1 MPARLLPVLILLA
14 TLAFAASPFMV
25 TNFAG
30 FDPALFPVPQNDPPV
45 QPAGWAFAIWGLLYL
60 WLIVSAGYGVLRRA
74 DTPAWAPHRPWLLA
88 NLVLGVAWL
97 PAAERSVLGATVLLG
112 AMLVL
117 SLPALFRTPRRDR
130 WWLQAPVA
138 LYAGWLTAAFSAS
151 LGLVLAGWGYLA
163 ETPAALVALVFAL
176 VVGLGV
182 QTRLGRAPGYGLALI
197 WALVAIATKNA
208 AAPANLP
215 VAALAGLGAAAV
227 LGVVILR
234 TRRRSGAE

>member
-130 WWLQAPVA
+130 WWLQAPLA

-151 LGLVLAGWGYLA
+151 VGLVLAGWGLMA
-163 ETPAALVALVFAL
+163 ETPAALVALCFAL
-176 VVGLGV
+176 VVGVTV
-182 QTRLGRAPGYGLALI
+182 QMRLGRAPGYGLALI

-208 AAPANLP
+208 ASVFPDP
-215 VAALAGLGAAAV
+215 V
-227 LGVVILR
+227 
-234 TRRRSGAE
+234 GAETRTSPARRIACHASA

>member
-88 NLVLGVAWL
+88 NMVLGVAWL

-130 WWLQAPVA
+130 WWLQAPLA

-151 LGLVLAGWGYLA
+151 VGLVLAGWGLMA
-163 ETPAALVALVFAL
+163 ETPAALVALCFAL
-176 VVGLGV
+176 VVGVTV
-182 QTRLGRAPGYGLALI
+182 QMRLARAPGYGLALI

-208 AAPANLP
+208 AVPNLP
-215 VAALAGLGAAAV
+215 VAALAGAGAAVV
-227 LGVVILR
+227 LLVVIMR
-234 TRRRSGAE
+234 TRRRPSAG